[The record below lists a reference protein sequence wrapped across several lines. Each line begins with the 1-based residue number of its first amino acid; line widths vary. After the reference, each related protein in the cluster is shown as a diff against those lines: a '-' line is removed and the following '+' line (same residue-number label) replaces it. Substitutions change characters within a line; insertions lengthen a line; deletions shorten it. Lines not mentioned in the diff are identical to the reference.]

1 MAHPTAS
8 LSPLEDPPGA
18 SPDSRFVENVRFTTT
33 YDARMPESEV
43 APKVKAPTGTAAP
56 GPGRGSHPPRME
68 DVANVAGVS
77 HQTVSRVLN
86 DFPKIRPA
94 TRDRVLAAIE
104 ELGYRR
110 NTAART
116 LVTRRSGTIGVI
128 TADMSHFGPAS
139 ILLGL
144 ESASR
149 AAGYNVSL
157 AGVADISA
165 ASLRAAVD
173 QVLDQAVEAVV
184 VIVAHQA
191 ALTLAK
197 SLLIGVPLVLVEGDL
212 SATPLTAG
220 VDQVAG
226 ARLATNHLL
235 DLGHESVLHLP
246 GPSDWLEAAA
256 RREGW
261 QTALEE
267 HDRPIPPLMAEG
279 DWSSRSGYESGQAML
294 RNSGRSSKPTGVFAA
309 NDQMALGLLRALHE
323 AGLRV
328 PEDVSVVGFDD
339 LPESGYFSPPLTT
352 VRQDFRE
359 LGQRTMALVLR
370 VLAGELDASEQ
381 LVEPLLVVR
390 LSTAV
395 CAH

>member
-1 MAHPTAS
+1 MGRALT
-8 LSPLEDPPGA
+8 G
-18 SPDSRFVENVRFTTT
+18 T
-33 YDARMPESEV
+33 YDARMAEPQVSTPS
-43 APKVKAPTGTAAP
+43 A
-56 GPGRGSHPPRME
+56 RGGGDRRRSPRMA
-68 DVANVAGVS
+68 DVATVAGVS

-86 DFPKIRPA
+86 DLPNIRPA

-128 TADMSHFGPAS
+128 TADMGHYGPANTM
-139 ILLGL
+139 LAL

-149 AAGYNVSL
+149 AAGYSLSL
-157 AGVADISA
+157 AGLPEITA

-191 ALTLAK
+191 ALTLAQ
-197 SLLIGVPLVLVEGDL
+197 SLRIGVPLVLVEGDL

-220 VDQVAG
+220 VDQIAG
-226 ARLATNHLL
+226 ARLATSHLL

-246 GPSDWLEAAA
+246 GPAHWLEATA
-256 RREGW
+256 RHQGW
-261 QTALEE
+261 RMALEE
-267 HDRPIPPLMAEG
+267 RDRPIPELMAEG
-279 DWSSRSGYESGQAML
+279 DWSSRSGYESSRVML
-294 RNSGRSSKPTGVFAA
+294 RESRPTAVFAA

-339 LPESGYFSPPLTT
+339 LPESGYFAPPLTT

-370 VLAGELDASEQ
+370 VLAGELDASVP
-381 LVEPLLVVR
+381 LVEPQLVVR
-390 LSTAV
+390 SSTAAPV
-395 CAH
+395 R